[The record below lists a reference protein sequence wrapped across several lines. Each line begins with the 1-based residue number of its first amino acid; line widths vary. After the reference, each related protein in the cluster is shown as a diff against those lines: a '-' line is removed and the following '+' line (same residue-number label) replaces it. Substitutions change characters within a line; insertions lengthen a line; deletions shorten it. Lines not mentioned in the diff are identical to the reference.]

1 MPLDLASLTAFSPPP
16 VVLFEP
22 AGRRGVATATPTI
35 EDSPPAPP
43 PWRRWS
49 APPEN
54 LFHSQTT
61 TIETETRDPVTE
73 HIVKRAVELWKKER
87 ETRSQIEDRLREL
100 HVDALRNAE
109 PVSDSSLAD
118 LRAFLNSLPL
128 IERPAIFL
136 LDDGNLRAV
145 WRNAAKEQVG
155 LQFLGQGVVQFV
167 MFVSRQRPP
176 IMSRDAGIDALAN
189 IRARIEGN
197 DCARLLF
204 G

>member
-1 MPLDLASLTAFSPPP
+1 MSLHVPSSTAAFSPPP

-22 AGRRGVATATPTI
+22 AGQRGIATAPSFEDGAPAMPRRGW
-35 EDSPPAPP
+35 SPPRQNPFPSPP
-43 PWRRWS
+43 
-49 APPEN
+49 
-54 LFHSQTT
+54 T
-61 TIETETRDPVTE
+61 TIETETPDPVAE
-73 HIVKRAVELWKKER
+73 YIAKKAVELWNRKR
-87 ETRSQIEDRLREL
+87 TRSQIEDRLREL

-109 PVSDSSLAD
+109 PFSESSLAN
-118 LRAFLNSLPL
+118 LGLFLDSLPL

-155 LQFLGQGVVQFV
+155 LQFLGNGVVQFV
-167 MFVSRQRPP
+167 MFVKRQRPP
-176 IMSRDAGIDALAN
+176 IMSRDAGTDALEN
-189 IRARIEGN
+189 MRARIEGN

>member
-1 MPLDLASLTAFSPPP
+1 MSLDIPSPTAAFSPLP

-22 AGRRGVATATPTI
+22 AGRRGIAIAPSF
-35 EDSPPAPP
+35 EDSAAALP
-43 PWRRWS
+43 RRKWNS
-49 APPEN
+49 PREN
-54 LFHSQTT
+54 SFQSQTT

-73 HIVKRAVELWKKER
+73 YIVKKAVELWKKER

-109 PVSDSSLAD
+109 PFSESSLAD
-118 LRAFLNSLPL
+118 LRSFLASISL

-145 WRNAAKEQVG
+145 WRNAAKEQIG
-155 LQFLGQGVVQFV
+155 MQFLGNGVVQFV
-167 MFVSRQRPP
+167 MFVKRQHPP
-176 IMSRDAGIDALAN
+176 IMSRDAGTDALAN
-189 IRARIEGN
+189 MRARIEGN
-197 DCARLLF
+197 GCAHLLF